1 MSDKK
6 VRKLENFDDL
16 FGADNSTGK
25 IESNERNEIE
35 LSRLVAF
42 ENHPF
47 KLYEGKKLD
56 DMAESIRENGIITP
70 IIVRVKGDNIYEI
83 LSGHNRVNAAKIAG
97 LKKVPAIVKE
107 GLSDAEAKIIVTDT
121 NFMQRSVADMLPSE
135 LAKSL
140 KMQLEA
146 CKEAKQKQE
155 LIKEVENTGESS
167 DDNGFG
173 AGALLEH
180 QGKSVEKVADK
191 NKMSR
196 ANIQRYIRLN
206 NLITNLLDMVDDEKI
221 GLYPAVSL
229 SYLKQDEQLMV
240 LETMESNNFKIDMTK
255 AETLRTVSESGSLT
269 GEKIYSIL
277 KGEYNKMKKT
287 DKPATIKLKP
297 KLVSKFFSSG
307 QKQAEIEEVIEKA
320 LTQYFER
327 LKEMGDH

>member
-1 MSDKK
+1 MSEKK

-16 FGADNSTGK
+16 FGMDNSADNQ
-25 IESNERNEIE
+25 ENNERNEIV
-35 LSRLVAF
+35 LSMLVPF

-47 KLYEGKKLD
+47 RLYEGKKLD
-56 DMAESIRENGIITP
+56 DMAESIRENGIINP
-70 IIVRVKGDNIYEI
+70 IIVRPKADNLFEI

-97 LKKVPAIVKE
+97 LDRIPAIIKE

-155 LIKEVENTGESS
+155 LIKEVENTENLHENNSS
-167 DDNGFG
+167 DMS
-173 AGALLEH
+173 ALLEH
-180 QGKSVEKVADK
+180 KGKSVEKIADK

-206 NLITNLLDMVDDEKI
+206 NLLKGLLDRVDDERI

-229 SYLKQDEQLMV
+229 SYLQQDEQLMV
-240 LETMESNNFKIDMTK
+240 IETIEEKSYKIDMKK
-255 AETLRTVSESGSLT
+255 AETMRTISESSGLT
-269 GEKIYSIL
+269 HEKVVTIL
-277 KGEYNKMKKT
+277 SGDYGNKKKAEKLT
-287 DKPATIKLKP
+287 AIKLKP
-297 KLVSKFFSSG
+297 KLIWKFFNPE
-307 QKQAEIEEVIEKA
+307 QKQTEIEEIIEKA
-320 LTQYFER
+320 LAMYFER
-327 LKEMGDH
+327 LEEIG